1 MRDGHLTEREIAG
14 FLDRDLVAAERR
26 VVEEHLDRCAGC
38 RRELAAVARLVDS
51 PAGIAERGAYG
62 AGLPPAAEPAGE
74 RSAGR
79 AAGRRRRSWAAPV
92 AALAAAAV
100 AAILLVGPD
109 PDPTPTAPVIRAP
122 ARADVNAR
130 PGGIEVASPA
140 ERIQASGAPV
150 AFVWRPSGATDIYRF
165 SLLAEG
171 GEPIWSAETADTTVS
186 LPASATLEPGR
197 TYFWR
202 VDAIADGVVL
212 TTGVRRLEVGS

>member
-51 PAGIAERGAYG
+51 PAGIAEKGAYG
-62 AGLPPAAEPAGE
+62 AGVAPAAESAGE
-74 RSAGR
+74 GAAGR
-79 AAGRRRRSWAAPV
+79 AFGHRRRSWAAPV

-100 AAILLVGPD
+100 AAILLIGPGS
-109 PDPTPTAPVIRAP
+109 DPTPTAPVLRAP
-122 ARADVNAR
+122 DRADVSGR

-140 ERIQASGAPV
+140 ERIEANGAPV
-150 AFVWRPSGATDIYRF
+150 AFVWRPSGASDIYRF

-186 LPASATLEPGR
+186 LPAGVTLKPGR

-212 TTGVRRLEVGS
+212 TTGARRLEVGS